1 MFEIGTFL
9 SVSTR
14 KFFSLKLMDN
24 SKNTESRIEIFR
36 ETSNVDILERE
47 KLSILLAYRELRKD
61 RKTCK
66 IIDQACSP

>member
-1 MFEIGTFL
+1 
-9 SVSTR
+9 
-14 KFFSLKLMDN
+14 MDN